1 MIGVITCNLLMLHRK
16 KNTQSS
22 NFCVKRGMIEEIK
35 TEQGT
40 SPHSFMPVCVAVST
54 STKIPCALILCS
66 VSKEGIALPAFKSK
80 TPRCYL

>member
-1 MIGVITCNLLMLHRK
+1 
-16 KNTQSS
+16 
-22 NFCVKRGMIEEIK
+22 MIEEIK

-40 SPHSFMPVCVAVST
+40 SPHSFMPVCVALST